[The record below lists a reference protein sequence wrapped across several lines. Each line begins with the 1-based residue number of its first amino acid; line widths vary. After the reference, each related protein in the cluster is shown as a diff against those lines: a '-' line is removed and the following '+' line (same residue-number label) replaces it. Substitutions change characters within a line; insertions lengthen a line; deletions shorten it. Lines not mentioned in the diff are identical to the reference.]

1 MLRTPASVILALLV
15 VAVTGASADATTTT
29 NWDWDWPVAAPHP
42 IIRPYIA
49 PETPYAAGHRGL
61 DIGAGTSTE
70 VRAPAAGVVHFA
82 GVVVD
87 RPVLSLRHPDGLIT
101 SYEPVTTTLSRGDPV
116 QQGDVIGELQP
127 GHCSVACIHFGVRLE
142 GEYVSP
148 LNYLSAIPRA
158 ILLPTRKP

>member
-1 MLRTPASVILALLV
+1 MFRTPSAVILAFLV
-15 VAVTGASADATTTT
+15 VAAAGASANATTPT
-29 NWDWDWPVAAPHP
+29 DWDWPVEAPHP

-49 PETPYAAGHRGL
+49 PDTAYSAGHRGI
-61 DIGAGTSTE
+61 DIGAGTTTE
-70 VRAPAAGVVHFA
+70 VRAPSAGVVHFA

-87 RPVLSLRHPDGLIT
+87 RPVLSLRHSGGLIT

-127 GHCSVACIHFGVRLE
+127 GHCSVTCIHFGVRLD

-148 LNYLSAIPRA
+148 LNYLGAIPRA

>member
-1 MLRTPASVILALLV
+1 MFRTPASMILALLV
-15 VAVTGASADATTTT
+15 VAVTGASAHATTTT
-29 NWDWDWPVAAPHP
+29 EWDWPVEAPHP

-49 PETPYAAGHRGL
+49 PDTAYSAGHRGI
-61 DIGAGTSTE
+61 DIGAGTTTE
-70 VRAPAAGVVHFA
+70 VRAPAAGAVHFA

-87 RPVLSLRHPDGLIT
+87 RPVLSLRHPGGLIT
-101 SYEPVTTTLSRGDPV
+101 SYEPVTTTLARGDSV

-127 GHCSVACIHFGVRLE
+127 GHCSVACIHFGVRLD

-148 LNYLSAIPRA
+148 LNYLGAIPRA